1 MENDIPSAHRSLG
14 SVSVAVLL
22 EEASADKET
31 PEQRVSRR
39 ETSLAAARSAA
50 LAAGYSA
57 RLIRQTESSLR
68 YAFSLA
74 DAFDSWF
81 GSGGVP

>member
-39 ETSLAAARSAA
+39 ETS
-50 LAAGYSA
+50 
-57 RLIRQTESSLR
+57 
-68 YAFSLA
+68 
-74 DAFDSWF
+74 DSWF
-81 GSGGVP
+81 GSGGAP